1 MFPFYSLW
9 IVTCKRHYW
18 DFPSLGS
25 RTEGYPGKTLCLTDL
40 WVVIF
45 FKMQYPLSRVSSQ
58 ISRSSVGC
66 FAEELRVDGAVSS
79 TTIKE
84 RITSPFFLQIAVCAG
99 GDVDLLINVPPV
111 GITCALLLGRISA
124 SPL

>member
-1 MFPFYSLW
+1 MVPRENS
-9 IVTCKRHYW
+9 
-18 DFPSLGS
+18 
-25 RTEGYPGKTLCLTDL
+25 CLTDL

-66 FAEELRVDGAVSS
+66 FAEELCVDGAVSS
-79 TTIKE
+79 TVIKE
-84 RITSPFFLQIAVCAG
+84 RSTSPFFLQIAVRAG
-99 GDVDLLINVPPV
+99 DDVDLLINIPLAC
-111 GITCALLLGRISA
+111 ITCALLLGRISA